1 MSLHPANDA
10 ALQKPRD
17 SKPLETTTA
26 TDDGGGRSPWGRL
39 IPGTLFAAI
48 AVLIGVDVVGDR
60 ASGASGLHLGAETAV
75 FLLALAGL
83 AWLWG
88 QVVLSWHRE
97 RQLQHRLADAR
108 ADVGRLQADA
118 ARWRGEAQALLQGL
132 GAAIDRQFAQ
142 WGLSAAEREVGLLL
156 LKGLALKDIAEAR
169 GTSERTV
176 RQQALTLYRK
186 AGVAGRAELSAF
198 FLEDLLLP
206 RASSEESRVEASP
219 SEGPT

>member
-1 MSLHPANDA
+1 ME
-10 ALQKPRD
+10 
-17 SKPLETTTA
+17 PLTA
-26 TDDGGGRSPWGRL
+26 TDDGRGGSAWGRL
-39 IPGTLFAAI
+39 IPGVLFAAI

-60 ASGASGLHLGAETAV
+60 TSGASGFHLGAETVV
-75 FLLALAGL
+75 FLLALTGF

-88 QVVLSWHRE
+88 QVVLSWR
-97 RQLQHRLADAR
+97 RARLLQRRLADAR

-206 RASSEESRVEASP
+206 RAP
-219 SEGPT
+219 SGGPGDAAL